1 VKDTAAFPDGV
12 LVAGMV
18 VAAALAAGAVLARTV
33 RGRAYALLGALL
45 LTPVLLVAEIW
56 HSPQLDSARE
66 RTALAGAAAGA
77 GVVLLAAL
85 AFLFSRR
92 PGVFG
97 VLALAALPFRIP
109 VQAGGSTAN
118 LLVPLYVV
126 IGAGALAW
134 LVPRLSARYQGEP
147 APKPGALE
155 WVLLGGVVLYAVQ
168 TIYSSETSTALQ
180 QVVFFYV
187 PFALLFAL
195 LRGLEWTPRRLAW
208 GGGALLGLALAFA
221 AVGFWEFEARRLL
234 LNPKVIAS
242 NQVEEYF
249 RVNSLFFDPN
259 IYGRFLALVMIGLAG
274 VLLWRRLARDVWLA
288 TAALV
293 VLWGGL
299 LTTLSQSSFAALLL
313 GLFVLAWLKFGGRAV
328 AGPAVAVVAAGL
340 VLVLAFPG
348 TLHLDLGSEHSVSR
362 ATSGRADLI
371 EGGLRLAR
379 DRPLAGWGSGSFQR
393 EYRRHEHAST
403 REATSAS
410 HTIPITVAAE
420 QGAVG
425 LIAYFLLVVLA
436 LRRLLRGAR
445 DEPVRAVIAA
455 GFAAL
460 LLHTWAYAAFLE
472 DPMAWTLLALG
483 TALAAPVAAAGGDS
497 PAAAASRNGRPHEP
511 VVATPAQT

>member
-1 VKDTAAFPDGV
+1 MSDTAAFPQGV
-12 LVAGMV
+12 LVTGMV
-18 VAAALAAGAVLARTV
+18 LAAALAAGAVLGRTV
-33 RGRAYALLGALL
+33 RGRAYAMLGALV
-45 LTPVLLVAEIW
+45 LTPVLLVGEIW
-56 HSPQLDSARE
+56 HSPQLDSARSHP
-66 RTALAGAAAGA
+66 ALAAGAA
-77 GVVLLAAL
+77 VVALVALAAL
-85 AFLFSRR
+85 AWAFSRK
-92 PGVFG
+92 PGLLC

-134 LVPRLSARYQGEP
+134 LVPRLSARHQGEP

-155 WVLLGGVVLYAVQ
+155 WLLLGGVVLYALQ
-168 TIYSSETSTALQ
+168 AIYSSATSDALQ

-195 LRGLEWTPRRLAW
+195 LRGMEWTPPRLAW
-208 GGGALLGLALAFA
+208 GGGALTGLALVFA
-221 AVGFWEFEARRLL
+221 AIGFWEFQTRRLL

-274 VLLWRRLARDVWLA
+274 VLLWRGRPRDVWLA
-288 TAALV
+288 VAALA

-313 GLFVLAWLKFGGRAV
+313 GLFVLAWLRFGGRVV
-328 AGPAVAVVAAGL
+328 AGPALAVVAAAL
-340 VLVLAFPG
+340 VLVLAFPSA
-348 TLHLDLGSEHSVSR
+348 LRLNLSSEDSISK

-371 EGGLRLAR
+371 QGGVNLAR
-379 DRPLAGWGSGSFQR
+379 ERPLAGWGSGSFQR
-393 EYRRHEHAST
+393 EYRRHEHASG

-420 QGAVG
+420 QGIVGFAVYVAV
-425 LIAYFLLVVLA
+425 LVLA

-445 DEPVRAVIAA
+445 GEPARAVVAA

-460 LLHTWAYAAFLE
+460 LLHTWVYAAFLE
-472 DPMAWTLLALG
+472 DPMTWTLLALG
-483 TALAAPVAAAGGDS
+483 TALAAPAAAARAT
-497 PAAAASRNGRPHEP
+497 PAEAASRNGRPHEP
-511 VVATPAQT
+511 FVAAQTAP